1 MWKQVDLPTETPA
14 VSTQNRKSRWR
25 SPPVRWGNF
34 PRAKALGEIPDRTL
48 TQKRRE
54 SEEQSCGVFV
64 SGSVF
69 PSTVINMAELEF
81 HSFTSSQFFQGSSWI
96 FQFSEKLLH
105 AKEQQSVQF
114 TATWWSRLGR
124 GLSAGMVPTTAWRV
138 VYLD

>member
-1 MWKQVDLPTETPA
+1 M
-14 VSTQNRKSRWR
+14 RWE
-25 SPPVRWGNF
+25 NF

-114 TATWWSRLGR
+114 TTTWWSRLGR